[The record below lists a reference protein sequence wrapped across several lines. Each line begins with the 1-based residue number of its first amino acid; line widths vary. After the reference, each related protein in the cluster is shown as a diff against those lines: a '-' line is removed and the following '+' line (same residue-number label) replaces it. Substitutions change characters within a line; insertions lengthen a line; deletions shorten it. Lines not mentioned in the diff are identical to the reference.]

1 MKLELNFP
9 SISMCTTFVCVQV
22 YVYKF
27 MCSSLS
33 MCTSLQALFMCTVM

>member
-22 YVYKF
+22 YVFKFVYVYKF
-27 MCSSLS
+27 
-33 MCTSLQALFMCTVM
+33 TSFVYVYCNVDFF